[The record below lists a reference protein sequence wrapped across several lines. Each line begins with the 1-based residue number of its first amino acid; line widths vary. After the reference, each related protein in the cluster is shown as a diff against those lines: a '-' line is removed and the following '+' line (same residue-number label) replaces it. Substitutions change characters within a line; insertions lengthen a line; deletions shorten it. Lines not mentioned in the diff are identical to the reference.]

1 MSKKYEHEGHRER
14 VREKLEEQGV
24 ETFDDVEILEF
35 LLFNVLTRID
45 TKPVVKRL
53 LKKFGSLSGVLN
65 ADEKDLLT
73 VEGVGEKTTKYL
85 TKFPSI
91 IRYYMEDLNS
101 STKRIYDS
109 NSAIEMLRP
118 SFIGLKKEAVAVL
131 MIDSSGKILFN
142 DILWVG
148 AVAQVPIYTR
158 ELVEK
163 CIRYNADTVFVAHN
177 HTSGNPAPSRNDLV
191 ATKEL
196 QFALE
201 SIFVNLDDHIIFTE
215 KGFTSM
221 KRSGWL
227 KDVVAATSNYRNNIL
242 QTARDMEAE
251 LGLE

>member
-1 MSKKYEHEGHRER
+1 MSKKYEHEGHRQR
-14 VREKLEEQGV
+14 VRERLEEQGV
-24 ETFDDVEILEF
+24 ETFGDVEILEF
-35 LLFNVLTRID
+35 LLFSVLTRID
-45 TKPVVKRL
+45 TKPLVKRL
-53 LKKFGSLSGVLN
+53 LAKFGSLSGVLN
-65 ADEKDLLT
+65 ADEKDLIT
-73 VEGVGEKTTKYL
+73 VEGVGEKTAKYL

-109 NSAIEMLRP
+109 NSAIEVLKP
-118 SFIGLKKEAVAVL
+118 NFIGLKKEAVAVL
-131 MIDSSGKILFN
+131 LIDSSCKILFN

-148 AVAQVPIYTR
+148 SVSQVPIYTR
-158 ELVEK
+158 DLVER
-163 CIRYNADTVFVAHN
+163 CIRYNADTVVIAHN
-177 HTSGNPAPSRNDLV
+177 HTSGNIAPSKGDII

-215 KGFTSM
+215 KSFTSM

-227 KDVVAATSNYRNNIL
+227 KDVVAATSNYKNNIL
-242 QTARDMEAE
+242 QTARDMETE